1 MTAIQAVSIPD
12 YQERTDPKPH
22 TVYQIVVVAR
32 IQPWSM
38 WRRYSE
44 FDDLHTDLIEAT
56 GSPPPAS
63 LPPKHSFSLFR
74 SHNDKNLLE
83 ERRSGLETY
92 LRAIVSAKDDQW
104 REAVAFKQFL
114 GIPIGKSQ
122 APAPNPTHF
131 SLMSWLDEHREIQSR
146 LRDVRA
152 DINAREA
159 FATQGDVNSSHK
171 SNVAAKQKLAG
182 VLARIGNLGI
192 GLKELAMG
200 GMSQGELQRRTGMVA
215 RLQDDCEKLGKMVT
229 VARMTSTQPGTT
241 SVNLAPSSDREALL
255 GPQAN
260 KFTRVTRVFGAPS
273 PPQETEVTRPL
284 DNMGL
289 LGHQQTQIDQQDQQ
303 LAQLTTILQRQ
314 RQLGSAIGAEIS
326 YQNELLDGLSNDV
339 DRVGGKLV
347 STNRQLHR
355 LG

>member
-1 MTAIQAVSIPD
+1 
-12 YQERTDPKPH
+12 
-22 TVYQIVVVAR
+22 
-32 IQPWSM
+32 
-38 WRRYSE
+38 
-44 FDDLHTDLIEAT
+44 
-56 GSPPPAS
+56 
-63 LPPKHSFSLFR
+63 
-74 SHNDKNLLE
+74 
-83 ERRSGLETY
+83 
-92 LRAIVSAKDDQW
+92 
-104 REAVAFKQFL
+104 
-114 GIPIGKSQ
+114 
-122 APAPNPTHF
+122 
-131 SLMSWLDEHREIQSR
+131 MSWLDEHREIQSR

-182 VLARIGNLGI
+182 VLARIGNLGT

-200 GMSQGELQRRTGMVA
+200 GMSEGELQRRTDMVA

-229 VARMTSTQPGTT
+229 VARMTSSQPGTT
-241 SVNLAPSSDREALL
+241 AVNLAPSSDREALL

-289 LGHQQTQIDQQDQQ
+289 LGHQQTQIGQQDQQ

-314 RQLGSAIGAEIS
+314 RQLGSAIGAEIAF
-326 YQNELLDGLSNDV
+326 QNELLDGLSSDV
-339 DRVGGKLV
+339 DRVGG
-347 STNRQLHR
+347 S
-355 LG
+355 